1 MLFCLVEFLEQ
12 IGICVGVTVSEVNG
26 IVVMFVFVRE
36 GQGVISFGRL
46 AALADAV
53 GVVTDV
59 EATAVPSN
67 FVCIDTLLRV
77 D

>member
-1 MLFCLVEFLEQ
+1 MLLCLVEFLEQ
-12 IGICVGVTVSEVNG
+12 IGICVGVAVCEVHG
-26 IVVMFVFVRE
+26 IVVMFVFVGE
-36 GQGVISFGRL
+36 GQCVVSFGRL